1 VNIQIDEIGGAVMS
15 GIDVRIPIEVLE
27 LGRGRSVG
35 CEIGPCSLKSMVKP
49 VVGSQGSVA
58 HFGTDLACGP

>member
-1 VNIQIDEIGGAVMS
+1 MS